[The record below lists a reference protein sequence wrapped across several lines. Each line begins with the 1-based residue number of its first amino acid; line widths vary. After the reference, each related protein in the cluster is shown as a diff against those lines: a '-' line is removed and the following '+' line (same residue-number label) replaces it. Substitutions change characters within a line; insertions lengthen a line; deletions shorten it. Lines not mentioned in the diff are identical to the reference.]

1 MSIQVRIVS
10 DSIVERK
17 GIGKVSQKP
26 YHLRI
31 QTGHMFTVDR
41 ATGQISEFPDK
52 FEMMLD
58 ADQLPYPRGSY
69 VLADSAVFVNREG
82 RLDVRPILLAAQPAK
97 G

>member
-17 GIGKVSQKP
+17 GVGKVSQKP

-31 QTGHMFTVDR
+31 QTGHMFGVDK
-41 ATGQISEFPDK
+41 ATGQIAEFPDK
-52 FEMMLD
+52 FEIMLD
-58 ADQLPYPRGSY
+58 SEQVPYPRGSY
-69 VLADSAVFVNREG
+69 ILSDAAVFVNREG
-82 RLDVRPILLAAQPAK
+82 RLDVRPVLLAVQPVK